1 MLASIFYTIAS
12 FLAKAACVIFVPL
25 FFIGLFIELRK

>member
-12 FLAKAACVIFVPL
+12 FLAKAACVIFVIAFYVSL
-25 FFIGLFIELRK
+25 YKAIKN